1 MNLDHVSIRPMSLID
16 INEVSYIEKIATPYP
31 WRKEQFT
38 DSHKK
43 HTCLIMAIGSSIIG
57 YVIYNTVVDDAE
69 VINIAIHPEYQHN
82 GYGRYLLEYL
92 ISILPKSTKRFFLEV
107 RVTNTNAIY
116 LYEDIGFV
124 AICERKNYYRSASK
138 TEDAIL
144 MALEL

>member
-1 MNLDHVSIRPMSLID
+1 MSLID

-31 WRKEQFT
+31 WHKEQFT
-38 DSHKK
+38 ASHKK

-69 VINIAIHPEYQHN
+69 VLNIAIHPEYQHK

-107 RVTNTNAIY
+107 RVTNTNAIC

-124 AICERKNYYRSASK
+124 AICERKNYYCSASK

-144 MALEL
+144 MAIEL

>member
-1 MNLDHVSIRPMSLID
+1 
-16 INEVSYIEKIATPYP
+16 
-31 WRKEQFT
+31 
-38 DSHKK
+38 
-43 HTCLIMAIGSSIIG
+43 
-57 YVIYNTVVDDAE
+57 
-69 VINIAIHPEYQHN
+69 
-82 GYGRYLLEYL
+82 LEYL

-124 AICERKNYYRSASK
+124 AICERKNYYCSASK